1 MDIFS
6 LLGWLGSILVLG
18 AYGLNSAKYIEAT
31 SIAYQLMNLLGAALL
46 GINVFHQ
53 DAWPSFAV
61 NVVWGII
68 ALYSLFSLFKKK
80 SA

>member
-6 LLGWLGSILVLG
+6 LLGWIGSVLVLL
-18 AYGLNSAKYIEAT
+18 AYWLNSAKHIEAT
-31 SIAYQLMNLLGAALL
+31 GVAYQLMNLLGAALL

-53 DAWPSFAV
+53 NAWPSFTV
-61 NVVWGII
+61 NAIWGVI
-68 ALYSLFSLFKKK
+68 ALYSLFKKK

>member
-6 LLGWLGSILVLG
+6 LLGWLGSFLVLA
-18 AYGLNSAKYIEAT
+18 AYWLNSAKYIEAT
-31 SIAYQLMNLLGAALL
+31 SVAYQLMNLLGAVGL

-61 NVVWGII
+61 NAIWGVI
-68 ALYSLFSLFKKK
+68 ALYSLIKKK
-80 SA
+80 